1 MQTLKIEL
9 INTGTELMLGAVLN
23 THQQWLCRQLADRG
37 YVVTRQVAVAD
48 TGTDI
53 QQTVREA
60 LGRAD
65 LIITTGGLGPTA
77 DDLTR
82 DLIAR
87 LLGKKLHEN
96 AAALANIESFFAAR
110 KRPMPA
116 STKVQALVPAGALV
130 WPNHHGTAPGLAIEV
145 APNPARAGGRPSWL
159 VMLPGPPRE
168 LRPMFTAQV
177 LPWLQD
183 RFPLGNAFVCLTLRT
198 SGLGE

>member
-1 MQTLKIEL
+1 MDLVRARNVNIEL

-37 YVVTRQVAVAD
+37 YVVTRQIAVAD
-48 TGTDI
+48 TGLEI
-53 QQTVREA
+53 EQAVREA
-60 LGRAD
+60 LARAD
-65 LIITTGGLGPTA
+65 LILTTGGLGPTA

-87 LLGKKLHEN
+87 LLGKELHVD

-116 STKVQALVPAGALV
+116 STTVQALVPAGARVL
-130 WPNHHGTAPGLAIEV
+130 PNQHGTAPGLAIKV
-145 APNPARAGGRPSWL
+145 APNPFRAAGRSSWL

-168 LRPMFTAQV
+168 LRPMFIDHQ
-177 LPWLQD
+177 
-183 RFPLGNAFVCLTLRT
+183 
-198 SGLGE
+198 